1 MRVPATNLFSTPSF
15 KRGVSRGLPMIL
27 VLAGIWIISHS
38 PVRASDL
45 ALNLKEAVE
54 WALSGEGSSDV
65 QMAQELIREVEAR
78 SGQSRA
84 ELLPHLEASIGQ
96 QEQTRN
102 LEALGL
108 RPSANFRPPTLVGP
122 FSTFDARARLTQ
134 SIFNLSSTRRF
145 QASRSAVL
153 VAQSEQ
159 ENIQEQVASQ
169 VARSYLEALRNR
181 ARLDAARAN
190 VDLAVAL
197 AGLAESQRAA
207 GTGTRIEVTRAQVQL
222 SNEQQVALAAEH
234 AYQQSLL
241 RLLKMIGLPLD
252 VNLTLTESLT
262 YLRVE
267 IENPSEAMAIA
278 LRSRPDLRARQ
289 ERDRIKNR
297 WSVIPR
303 TPIAVL

>member
-1 MRVPATNLFSTPSF
+1 
-15 KRGVSRGLPMIL
+15 MIWL
-27 VLAGIWIISHS
+27 IWIISSS

-108 RPSANFRPPTLVGP
+108 RSSLNFRPPTLVGP

-153 VAQSEQ
+153 VAKNEQ
-159 ENIQEQVASQ
+159 ENIQDQVASQ

-190 VDLAVAL
+190 LDLAA
-197 AGLAESQRAA
+197 ARAA
-207 GTGTRIEVTRAQVQL
+207 TEV
-222 SNEQQVALAAEH
+222 
-234 AYQQSLL
+234 
-241 RLLKMIGLPLD
+241 
-252 VNLTLTESLT
+252 
-262 YLRVE
+262 
-267 IENPSEAMAIA
+267 
-278 LRSRPDLRARQ
+278 ARQ
-289 ERDRIKNR
+289 EVRLQRAGHYPTLDFVASRDKVDASGGIAG
-297 WSVIPR
+297 SLPR
-303 TPIAVL
+303 RNCALSSAFR